1 MRKVL
6 APLLLGIG
14 GFLLTTALLVL
25 LWVPGQVK
33 KTPLDTNNTSRA
45 TGDAIYLGADRVPV
59 KGSTHT
65 VVDGQAST
73 GDTVVFQTFSCLIKN
88 PNGTSADC
96 VAAEG
101 GDSDLINAST
111 EAFATNRLTG
121 IAVSDQEKFLGAD
134 ASPHEGL
141 INKYPF
147 DVQKKS
153 YPFWDGILG
162 RAVETTFQGE
172 EKIQGLNT
180 YKFNLKVN
188 NEAAEISSGVQGTYS
203 QDKTMWIDPVTGA
216 IIDQVEHQTRILPDG
231 TTALDLNLKM
241 DDGTIKMNVDSAKS
255 NGGKLGLVGRLP
267 WIAGLLGLVAT
278 ALGFVLMR
286 RRGPDA
292 EATPIEAP
300 AQSTTPTQFG
310 APDAGTTA
318 ASGAAA
324 LPRTEAPLP
333 RTEAPLPRTEATLPR
348 TEAPL
353 PRTEATLPRTEATVE
368 RTQPV
373 PTSEPGTDQTLPRRI
388 NLEKD

>member
-14 GFLLTTALLVL
+14 GFFLTTALLVL

-45 TGDAIYLGADRVPV
+45 VGDAVYLGADRVPV

-88 PNGTSADC
+88 PSGTTADC
-96 VAAEG
+96 VGAEG
-101 GDSDLINAST
+101 GDSGLINAST

-121 IAVSDQEKFLGAD
+121 LSVDDQEKYLGAD

-141 INKYPF
+141 VNKYPF
-147 DVQKKS
+147 DVEKKS
-153 YPFWDGILG
+153 YPFWDGVLG

-172 EKIQGLNT
+172 EKVQGLTT

-203 QDKTMWIDPVTGA
+203 QDKTMWIDPMTGA

-241 DDGTIKMNVDSAKS
+241 DDATIKMNVDSAKS

-267 WIAGLLGLVAT
+267 WIAGLLGLIA
-278 ALGFVLMR
+278 AGLGYLLMR
-286 RRGPDA
+286 RGEP
-292 EATPIEAP
+292 EAATTPIEAP
-300 AQSTTPTQFG
+300 VATTTPSQFG
-310 APDAGTTA
+310 APAEQA
-318 ASGAAA
+318 APGAAA
-324 LPRTEAPLP
+324 ARAVGQTEQ
-333 RTEAPLPRTEATLPR
+333 T
-348 TEAPL
+348 L